1 MRRMDFQSMKPRLV
15 PAQVPNRLLGVAW
28 ALVIAFLF
36 VLAVDSFISNCGG
49 DACLFIYVAEGI
61 LQGEAP
67 YLDRWD
73 NKGPLLYLL
82 HAIGLMTNEEWGIWA
97 IQGLFLLGTVWFA
110 FALLRKLFGLLPAL
124 FALAVFLAYLSRF
137 ARQETIPSNSAF
149 SSSFSPSI
157 SSFAAKKTPNPCPP
171 NFNSLCCT
179 SASAPSVL
187 LPSCL
192 GRTSSPF
199 GSS

>member
-1 MRRMDFQSMKPRLV
+1 MSSSKHLDMKAIHLSP
-15 PAQVPNRLLGVAW
+15 PYTKYLLGVAW

-61 LQGEAP
+61 LQGEIP

-110 FALLRKLFGLLPAL
+110 FTLLRKLFGLLPAL
-124 FALAVFLAYLSRF
+124 FALAVFSRLFEQVCAARKLYRAIRPSLPASHPLSLHSRRRRLQTR
-137 ARQETIPSNSAF
+137 AHPT
-149 SSSFSPSI
+149 SI
-157 SSFAAKKTPNPCPP
+157 HFAALRHRRPR
-171 NFNSLCCT
+171 CCF
-179 SASAPSVL
+179 
-187 LPSCL
+187 LPA
-192 GRTSSPF
+192 
-199 GSS
+199 